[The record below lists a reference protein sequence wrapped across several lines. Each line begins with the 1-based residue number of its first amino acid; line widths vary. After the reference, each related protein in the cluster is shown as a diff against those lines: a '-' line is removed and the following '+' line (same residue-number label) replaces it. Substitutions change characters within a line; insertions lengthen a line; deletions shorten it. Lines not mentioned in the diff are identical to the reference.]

1 MKEISCIS
9 NFILSFQ
16 WEINLT
22 EVILFLTTVIKEK
35 MCVRI
40 IIKKNLLVVFQYNA
54 KRCAGF

>member
-35 MCVRI
+35 ICVR
-40 IIKKNLLVVFQYNA
+40 KNNNKEECFGCLSV
-54 KRCAGF
+54 